1 MIIAFCR
8 AGFTDYCQN
17 CAYKLQFVT
26 QAFRLK
32 KAKNTEA

>member
-1 MIIAFCR
+1 MIVVFCR

-17 CAYKLQFVT
+17 CAYKLQCVT

-32 KAKNTEA
+32 KSKNTEA